1 MKKILTLLVIL
12 VSFITLSAC
21 KGKKDSNEIVV
32 GASPQPHKQ
41 ILEKAAA
48 LLEKE
53 GYKLKIVEFTDY
65 VTPNIALD
73 EGELDANFFQHIPY
87 LESFNK
93 EKNLNLTYSVKVH
106 LEPLGIYSSKIKALE
121 ELNDKASIAIPNDP
135 TNGSRALRLLESAG
149 LIKLKSGELVTIHD
163 IIENPKNINI
173 TELEAPQLPRILGD
187 VDAAVINTN
196 YALEANLNPK
206 SDALFL
212 ESKDS
217 PYANIIAVRK
227 EDKDKASIKALSR
240 VLNSDEIRKFIE
252 EEYKGA
258 IIPAF

>member
-1 MKKILTLLVIL
+1 MKKVLTLIL
-12 VSFITLSAC
+12 ILISLITLSAC
-21 KGKKDSNEIVV
+21 GGKKASNEIVV

-41 ILEKAAA
+41 ILEIAAA

-65 VTPNIALD
+65 VTPNIALE

-93 EKNLNLTYSVKVH
+93 EKNLNLTYTVKVH
-106 LEPLGIYSSKIKALE
+106 LEPLGVYSSKIKGLQ
-121 ELNDKASIAIPNDP
+121 ELKDKASIAIPNDP
-135 TNGSRALRLLESAG
+135 TNGSRALKLLETAG
-149 LIKLKSGELVTIHD
+149 LIKLKSGELLTIND

-173 TELEAPQLPRILGD
+173 TELEAPQLPRILND

-217 PYANIIAVRK
+217 PYANVIAVKK
-227 EDKDKASIKALSR
+227 ENKDKVLIKALSR
-240 VLNSDEIRKFIE
+240 ILNSDEIRKFIE
-252 EEYKGA
+252 DEYKGA

>member
-1 MKKILTLLVIL
+1 MKKVLTLIL
-12 VSFITLSAC
+12 ILISLITLSAC
-21 KGKKDSNEIVV
+21 GGKKASNEIVV

-65 VTPNIALD
+65 VTPNIALE

-93 EKNLNLTYSVKVH
+93 EKNLNLTYTVKVH
-106 LEPLGIYSSKIKALE
+106 LEPLGVYSSKIKGLQ
-121 ELNDKASIAIPNDP
+121 ELKDKASIAIPNDP
-135 TNGSRALRLLESAG
+135 TNGSRALKLLETAG
-149 LIKLKSGELVTIHD
+149 LIKLKSGELLTIND

-173 TELEAPQLPRILGD
+173 TELEAPQLPRILND

-206 SDALFL
+206 ADALFL

-217 PYANIIAVRK
+217 PYANVIAVKK
-227 EDKDKASIKALSR
+227 ENKDKVLIKALSR
-240 VLNSDEIRKFIE
+240 ILNSDEIRKFIE
-252 EEYKGA
+252 DEYKGA